1 MYQARIDNNE
11 LLALTLFDQIDG
23 WYGFREYQFH
33 YKIVFLID
41 LKFKLSILKIG
52 KMLRYH
58 SVIAAL

>member
-11 LLALTLFDQIDG
+11 LLVLTLSDQID
-23 WYGFREYQFH
+23 GFREYQFH

-41 LKFKLSILKIG
+41 LKFNLIILKIG

>member
-11 LLALTLFDQIDG
+11 LLVLTLSDQI
-23 WYGFREYQFH
+23 FREYQFH

-41 LKFKLSILKIG
+41 LKFNLIILKIG